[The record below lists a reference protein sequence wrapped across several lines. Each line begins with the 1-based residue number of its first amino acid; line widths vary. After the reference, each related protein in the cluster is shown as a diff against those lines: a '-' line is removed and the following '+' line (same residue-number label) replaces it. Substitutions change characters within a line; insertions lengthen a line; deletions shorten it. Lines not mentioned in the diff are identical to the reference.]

1 MFKILILGSQGFI
14 GSHIIKHFCKSK
26 NIIFGCDLIE
36 FDSSEYHYSKLSVL
50 SSDFEQLFISN
61 SFDVCINASGSGNVG
76 FSVENPLSDFEAN
89 ALAVFKILD
98 CIKKHQPSC
107 KYLHIS
113 SAAVYGNPIKL
124 PINENDGT
132 NPLSPY
138 GFHKLMS
145 ETICKEFHQLFGI
158 SIAIIRPFSVYGNGL
173 KKQLLW
179 DICQKLENN
188 NTIELFGTGM
198 ESRDFIHINDLV
210 QIIDLIISKATFKCD
225 VFNVANG
232 EETTI
237 KNLATIFKSYFL
249 GKEISFSGKSKIG
262 DPLNWKADINKMISL
277 GYSPKV
283 ILEDGVSNYITWFK
297 QLKNA
302 K

>member
-1 MFKILILGSQGFI
+1 MFRILILGSQGFI
-14 GSHIIKHFCKSK
+14 GSHLTNYFCESK
-26 NIIFGCDLIE
+26 NIVFGCDLME
-36 FDSSEYHYSKLSVL
+36 FNTNKYIYSKLSVL
-50 SSDFEQLFISN
+50 SSDFEKLFTSN
-61 SFDVCINASGSGNVG
+61 TFDVCINASGSGNVG
-76 FSVENPLSDFEAN
+76 YSIENPLSDFEAN
-89 ALAVFKILD
+89 TLAVFKILD

-124 PINENDGT
+124 PINENDET

-145 ETICKEFHQLFGI
+145 ETICKEFHRLFGI

-179 DICQKLENN
+179 EICQKIESN

-210 QIIDLIISKATFKCD
+210 QIIELIISKATFKCE

-237 KNLATIFKSYFL
+237 KYLATIFKSYFL

-262 DPLNWKADINKMISL
+262 DPLNWKADISKIISL
-277 GYSPKV
+277 GYKPKV

-297 QLKNA
+297 QLKNV

>member
-1 MFKILILGSQGFI
+1 MKLLILGSQGFI
-14 GSHIIKHFCKSK
+14 GSYIVKHLCEHGDT
-26 NIIFGCDLIE
+26 IYGCDLVE
-36 FDSSEYHYSKLSVL
+36 FNSNVYHYSKLSVL
-50 SSDFEQLFISN
+50 SSDFEQLFMSN

-76 FSVENPLSDFEAN
+76 YSIENPLSDFEAN
-89 ALAVFKILD
+89 SLAVFKILD
-98 CIKKHQPSC
+98 CIKKHQPTC

-124 PINENDGT
+124 PICENDET

-179 DICQKLENN
+179 DICQKLEVNN
-188 NTIELFGTGM
+188 RIDLYGTGR

-210 QIIDLIISKATFKCD
+210 QIIDLIIKKTTFKCE

-237 KNLATIFKSYFL
+237 NNLATIFGNYYPEKEICFL
-249 GKEISFSGKSKIG
+249 GKTKIG
-262 DPLNWKADINKMISL
+262 DPLNWKADINKIISL
-277 GYSPKV
+277 GYTPKV
-283 ILEDGVSNYITWFK
+283 KLSEGVEKYITWFK
-297 QLKNA
+297 HIKNA